1 MDKIIITGGVPLQGD
16 VTVSGAKNSVLA
28 LMAACILADSPCLLH
43 NVPIVSDVEHMLLVM
58 KTLGVKANRYDNHSL
73 MIDPTTLAGFEA
85 PYDLV
90 RKMRASIYVL
100 GSLLGKVRK
109 ARVSMP
115 GGCAIG
121 LRPINLH
128 LKGFQSLGCD
138 IQIDSG
144 YVNASGEGLRGAEVY
159 LDFPSV
165 GATVNVMLAAVLA
178 PGKTLIEN
186 AALEPEIEDLANFLK
201 KMGAKISGAG
211 SSIIQIEGVKHLN
224 GTDYTVIPDRIEAG
238 TYIMAAAITG
248 GKVKVRN
255 AILDHMLAVQ
265 TKLLE
270 AGVRIT
276 QDVGGL
282 LVSVPNK
289 LHASNITTS
298 PYPGFPTDLQAQY
311 MSLMCVSE
319 GTSIIRE
326 NIWENR
332 FMHCSELQRLGANI
346 QIQEKSAIVTGCA
359 SLSGAPVMASDL
371 RASAALA
378 LAGLVAQG
386 ETTISRVYHL
396 DRGYEKL
403 EEKLSSLGAR
413 IQRVK
418 E

>member
-73 MIDPTTLAGFEA
+73 MIDPTTLTGFEA

-276 QDVGGL
+276 QDAGGL

-311 MSLMCVSE
+311 MSLMCVSD